1 MGADQFEQFLSANQA
16 EIDELVWLFSDY
28 EPVHGVD
35 KGHVVAWLAQFNGQ
49 HRASALRL
57 AKSIRYFGID
67 VINNLMPKIHSL
79 IRDQIKQKEADQ
91 DSVFYVPFGRTG
103 DSGEDIARR
112 YKTVNQLNK
121 LQSQFISKLE
131 VLERVVNVEN
141 PVVFFL
147 DDFVGTGK
155 QVSDYWQ
162 EELHQYVPEYIPIY
176 LAVIAA
182 RAEGVNRIE
191 AETPLTVLS
200 VHRIGD
206 RHCLLHSANTDLTNS
221 EKRAIHNYCRT
232 AGNQPLG
239 FGDLGLLVSFAY
251 GTPNNTIS
259 AIRGS
264 ERQRPWRGLLPRWE
278 DL

>member
-1 MGADQFEQFLSANQA
+1 MVADQFQQFLSENQA
-16 EIDELVWLFSDY
+16 QIDALAALFSDY

-49 HRASALRL
+49 HRACALRL

-67 VINNLMPKIHSL
+67 VINNLMPKMHSL
-79 IRDQIKQKEADQ
+79 ICDQIKQEKADQ
-91 DSVFYVPFGRTG
+91 HSVFYVPFGRTG

-112 YKTVNQLNK
+112 YKTVNKLNRQQK
-121 LQSQFISKLE
+121 QFISKLE
-131 VLERVVNVEN
+131 ILEHIVRVER

-155 QVSDYWQ
+155 QVSDFWQ
-162 EELHQYVPEYIPIY
+162 QELHQYVPEDIPMY
-176 LAVIAA
+176 LAVTAA
-182 RAEGVNRIE
+182 TAGGVNRIE
-191 AETPLTVLS
+191 AETPLKVLS
-200 VHRIGD
+200 VHSIAD
-206 RHCLLHSANTDLTNS
+206 RHCLLHSANTDLSNA

-239 FGDLGLLVSFAY
+239 YGDLGLLVSFAY

-264 ERQRPWRGLLPRWE
+264 EKQRPWRGLLPRWE